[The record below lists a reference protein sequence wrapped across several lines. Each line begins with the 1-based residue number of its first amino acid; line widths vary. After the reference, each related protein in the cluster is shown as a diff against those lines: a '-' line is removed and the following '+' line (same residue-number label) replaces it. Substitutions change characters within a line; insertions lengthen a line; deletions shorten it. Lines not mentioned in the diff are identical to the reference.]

1 MVKSKW
7 FASLLL
13 STGLLAG
20 SIGTAAAAEGTPGEA
35 SATAPSGKHITI
47 LHTNDTHARA
57 VASSP
62 EMGYPKVK
70 GIFDQY
76 RSQNP
81 DTLTLDAGDT
91 LHGTPF
97 ATLVRGE
104 SVVKVINEM
113 GYDAMVPGN
122 HDFNYGWNHL
132 VELSQKLKFPIISS
146 NVKKSDGTDLFKP
159 YIIKEID
166 GVKIGIIGFS
176 TPETAYK
183 TSPKNVEGLKFID
196 PAGEAKKTVNE
207 LKGKVD
213 VIIGVGHLGMDK
225 SSIDTSLKLVKEV
238 PGIDV
243 FIDGHSHTV
252 LEHGM
257 QADNNTLIASTG
269 EYTKNVGVV
278 DLWVDGGKV
287 VKKEAKLINEKQAAD
302 IKPDQKLEALVASI
316 QKEQEPILKEKLGE
330 TLVKLEGSREK
341 VRTGETNLG
350 DLLTD
355 AIRDVSKSDITITN
369 GGGIRAS
376 IEAGTITKGN
386 VITVLPFGNQIVSL
400 KVTGEDIVA
409 ALENGV
415 SDYPES
421 KGGFPQVSGIS
432 FKIDK
437 AKPKG
442 SRVHSVMVGDKAI
455 DPKATYTLATN
466 DFMSIGGDEY
476 KMFSKYPQ
484 AGMYGALD
492 EALITYI
499 QKGGK
504 VAAEAQGRITE
515 GAAPAAPAPQPE
527 PTKPDTTVKP
537 TEPVVTPQ
545 PDTTVKPTEPVV
557 TPQPD
562 TTVKPTEPVIT
573 PQPDTTVKPTKP
585 AITPQPEPSKP
596 APVPAEN
603 IYIVKKGDSLYS
615 ISQKYGTT
623 WRVLQNLNHIKN
635 ANLIYPGQKIKLP
648 A

>member
-7 FASLLL
+7 FTSILL
-13 STGLLAG
+13 STGLLVG
-20 SIGTAAAAEGTPGEA
+20 SIGTAAAAEGTSGGTAPA
-35 SATAPSGKHITI
+35 APSGKHITI
-47 LHTNDTHARA
+47 LHTNDMHARA

-62 EMGYPKVK
+62 EMGFAKVT
-70 GIFDQY
+70 GIFNQY

-81 DTLTLDAGDT
+81 DTLTLDAGDA

-104 SVVKVINEM
+104 SIVKVMNEM

-122 HDFNYGWNHL
+122 HEFNYGWNRL
-132 VELSQKLKFPIISS
+132 VELSQMLKFPMLSS
-146 NVKKSDGTDLFKP
+146 NVKKSDGSDLFKP
-159 YIIKEID
+159 YTIKEVD

-183 TSPKNVEGLKFID
+183 TSPKNVEGLKFAD
-196 PAGEAKKTVNE
+196 PAVEAKKMVDE
-207 LKGKVD
+207 LKGKAD
-213 VIIGVGHLGMDK
+213 VIVAVGHLGEDK

-252 LEHGM
+252 LEHGLN
-257 QADNNTLIASTG
+257 ADNNTLIASAG
-269 EYTKNVGVV
+269 EYTKYVGVV

-287 VKKEAKLINEKQAAD
+287 VKKEAKLVDEKQAAD
-302 IKPDQKLEALVASI
+302 IKPDEKVASLVASI
-316 QKEQEPILKEKLGE
+316 QKEQEPILKEKVGE
-330 TLVKLEGSREK
+330 TPVKLEGSREK
-341 VRTGETNLG
+341 ARTSETNLG
-350 DLLTD
+350 DLLAD
-355 AIRDVSKSDITITN
+355 AMRDVSKSDVALTN

-376 IEAGTITKGN
+376 IEAGTITKGDI
-386 VITVLPFGNQIVSL
+386 VTVLPFGNQIVQL

-415 SDYPES
+415 SDYPDS
-421 KGGFPQVSGIS
+421 KGGFPQVSGVS

-437 AKPKG
+437 SKPKG

-455 DPKATYTLATN
+455 DLKATYTLATN

-476 KMFSKYPQ
+476 TMFSKYPQ

-492 EALITYI
+492 EALISYI
-499 QKGGK
+499 QKGGN
-504 VAAEAQGRITE
+504 VPAEPQGRITE
-515 GAAPAAPAPQPE
+515 GVAPAAPAPQPE
-527 PTKPDTTVKP
+527 PTKPVTPAPAPEPEKP
-537 TEPVVTPQ
+537 TAPVV
-545 PDTTVKPTEPVV
+545 K
-557 TPQPD
+557 
-562 TTVKPTEPVIT
+562 
-573 PQPDTTVKPTKP
+573 
-585 AITPQPEPSKP
+585 PQPEPAKP
-596 APVPAEN
+596 APVPAAS
-603 IYIVKKGDSLYS
+603 IYVVKKGDSLYS
-615 ISQKYGTT
+615 ISLKYGTT

-635 ANLIYPGQKIKLP
+635 ASLIYPGQTIKLP

>member
-1 MVKSKW
+1 MVKRKW

-13 STGLLAG
+13 SAGLLVG
-20 SIGTAAAAEGTPGEA
+20 SIGSAAAAEGTPGTAA
-35 SATAPSGKHITI
+35 SPSGKHITI
-47 LHTNDTHARA
+47 LHTNDMHARA

-62 EMGYPKVK
+62 EMGFAKVK

-122 HDFNYGWNHL
+122 HDFNYGSNRL
-132 VELSQKLKFPIISS
+132 IELSQMLKFPIISS

-159 YIIKEID
+159 YIIKEIN

-183 TSPKNVEGLKFID
+183 TSPKNVEGLKFVD
-196 PAGEAKKTVNE
+196 PAVEAKKAVDE
-207 LKGKVD
+207 LKGKAD
-213 VIIGVGHLGMDK
+213 VIIGVGHLGVDK

-287 VKKEAKLINEKQAAD
+287 VKKEAKLIDEKQAAN
-302 IKPDQKLEALVASI
+302 IQPNEKVASLIASI
-316 QKEQEPILKEKLGE
+316 QKEQEPVLKEKVGE
-330 TLVKLEGSREK
+330 TPVKLEGSREK

-350 DLLTD
+350 DLLAD
-355 AIRDVSKSDITITN
+355 AIRNVSNSDIGMTN

-386 VITVLPFGNQIVSL
+386 IVTVLPFGNQIVQL

-455 DPKATYTLATN
+455 DPKAVYKLATN
-466 DFMSIGGDEY
+466 DFMSIGGDQY
-476 KMFSKYPQ
+476 TMFSKYPQ

-492 EALITYI
+492 EALISYI

-504 VAAEAQGRITE
+504 VPAEAQGRITE
-515 GAAPAAPAPQPE
+515 GASPANPAPAPQPDPAKPETTKPETTEPAPAKPETPAPAPQPEKPAKPETPAPVPQPEKPETPVVKPQPE
-527 PTKPDTTVKP
+527 PTKP
-537 TEPVVTPQ
+537 
-545 PDTTVKPTEPVV
+545 
-557 TPQPD
+557 
-562 TTVKPTEPVIT
+562 
-573 PQPDTTVKPTKP
+573 
-585 AITPQPEPSKP
+585 AP
-596 APVPAEN
+596 APAADV
-603 IYIVKKGDSLYS
+603 YIVQKGDNLTS
-615 ISQKYGTT
+615 IAEKHGTT
-623 WRVLQNLNHIKN
+623 WRVLQKLNHIKN
-635 ANLIYPGQKIKLP
+635 PNMIYPGQKIKLP